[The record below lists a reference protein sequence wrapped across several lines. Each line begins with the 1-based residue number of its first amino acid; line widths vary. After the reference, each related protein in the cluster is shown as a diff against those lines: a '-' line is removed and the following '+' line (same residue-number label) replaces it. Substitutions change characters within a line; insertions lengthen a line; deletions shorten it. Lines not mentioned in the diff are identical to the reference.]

1 MFKNISTNASYRT
14 EGIVLPTHE
23 SKETIYAPQEIV
35 EYLNRNVIGQE
46 QAKKTLALAVYNHM
60 QRINHRQR
68 QNYIPKSNILL
79 QGSTGSGKTFILKNL
94 AKLIDVPLVICDASS
109 LTEAGYKGRNAE
121 TILEDLYY
129 AANQNIDMAQNG
141 IVYLDE
147 FDKLAGGE
155 ANDRG
160 NGIDTVY
167 FKKRR

>member
-1 MFKNISTNASYRT
+1 MFKNINTNASYRT

-94 AKLIDVPLVICDASS
+94 AKLIFVMHQALPKQDTRVEMRRQFWKICIMLQIRISIWHRMVLYIWMSS
-109 LTEAGYKGRNAE
+109 TS
-121 TILEDLYY
+121 
-129 AANQNIDMAQNG
+129 
-141 IVYLDE
+141 
-147 FDKLAGGE
+147 
-155 ANDRG
+155 
-160 NGIDTVY
+160 
-167 FKKRR
+167 